1 MNDDWLW
8 SQNILF
14 WSSFFSISYF
24 LCNCIVDHLLAFFF
38 WLLYCLS
45 FFDLRFLITHWLAMV
60 LSVLFRF
67 TLSDYPL
74 VGYGIL
80 CPVSDYPLVSSDFSY
95 WVRFA
100 QTLAF
105 YVMSCGQMFSV
116 LLFSFW
122 PFYCLPSFNL
132 RLLITPLVSLIQR
145 KRKSDDINKKT
156 FLTYRSFSSFK
167 KTLLFSNVLTR
178 SFNWS
183 HSIPNLKS

>member
-1 MNDDWLW
+1 MK
-8 SQNILF
+8 SKYTF
-14 WSSFFSISYF
+14 WNSFFSISYF
-24 LCNCIVDHLLAFFF
+24 LCNCLVAHLFGLFLLA
-38 WLLYCLS
+38 
-45 FFDLRFLITHWLAMV
+45 IV
-60 LSVLFRF
+60 LSILFRF
-67 TLSDYPL
+67 TVSDYPL
-74 VGYGIL
+74 VGYGIVCL
-80 CPVSDYPLVSSDFSY
+80 VSDYPLVSSHFSY

-156 FLTYRSFSSFK
+156 FLTYARFHLSRK
-167 KTLLFSNVLTR
+167 
-178 SFNWS
+178 
-183 HSIPNLKS
+183 H

>member
-1 MNDDWLW
+1 MKLKYTFLEFVFL
-8 SQNILF
+8 NILCSVQLP
-14 WSSFFSISYF
+14 SSPFFLPFSFGY
-24 LCNCIVDHLLAFFF
+24 CI
-38 WLLYCLS
+38 
-45 FFDLRFLITHWLAMV
+45 
-60 LSVLFRF
+60 VLFRF
-67 TLSDYPL
+67 T
-74 VGYGIL
+74 
-80 CPVSDYPLVSSDFSY
+80 VSDYPLVSSHFSY

-132 RLLITPLVSLIQR
+132 RLLIAPLVSLIQR

-167 KTLLFSNVLTR
+167 ETLMFSNVLTR